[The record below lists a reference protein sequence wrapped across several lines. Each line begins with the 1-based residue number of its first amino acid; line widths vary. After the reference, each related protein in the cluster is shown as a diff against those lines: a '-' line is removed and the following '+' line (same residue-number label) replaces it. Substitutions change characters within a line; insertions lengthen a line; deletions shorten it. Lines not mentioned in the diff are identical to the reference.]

1 MADETNEPTGSAD
14 TRDRGS
20 EQTAAPNDTPA
31 DAAAAD
37 PETGEHRHGLK
48 QELRDGVAKVVG
60 YTVEVASILGQQG
73 GPAVGAEREVAEAN
87 TEDFIDRI
95 DGDG

>member
-1 MADETNEPTGSAD
+1 MADETTEPQGSAD
-14 TRDRGS
+14 D
-20 EQTAAPNDTPA
+20 ETAATPA
-31 DAAAAD
+31 DVAAGPDASAK
-37 PETGEHRHGLK
+37 GEHKHGFK
-48 QELRDGVAKVVG
+48 HELRDVAAKAVG

-73 GPAVGAEREVAEAN
+73 GPAVEAERDVAEAN